1 MIGSEAPRLPALAS
15 RLGRAETA
23 AAVQMSTR
31 AREMRAA
38 GHNVIS
44 LAIGEPDF
52 PTPALGI
59 EAAHRAA
66 LDGLTKYPPVD
77 GLPVLKAAVQR
88 KFRRDQGLDFPLS
101 QIMVTNGGKQ
111 AIFNAFAATVDEGDE
126 IVIPSP
132 YWSSYALTAQ
142 VLGGVPVTVP
152 CPANN
157 GFRLRPEDLDAAI
170 TARTK
175 WVVLNAPNNPTG
187 AAYTAEQL
195 AALAEVLR
203 RHPHVWLFSD
213 EIYEHLRYD
222 GLGSISIAAV
232 APDLADRVLVM
243 SGVSKT
249 YAMTGWRIGFCG
261 GPAGLIRAMVVMQSH
276 ATAGISTVGQAA
288 AAAVLDG
295 PQDVVGEMVAA
306 YHRRRD
312 LVVGMLRQA
321 PGMTCAVPEGAFYV
335 FPSIAGCIGRLS
347 AGGQPIDTDRD
358 FATALLEEQHVAVV
372 HGAAFGMSPYLRI
385 SYATDDASLEDACR
399 RIIEFCEALT

>member
-1 MIGSEAPRLPALAS
+1 MPALAS
-15 RLGRAETA
+15 RLGRTEA
-23 AAVQMSTR
+23 AAIVQMSNR

-38 GHNVIS
+38 GQDVIS

-52 PTPALGI
+52 PTPDVAI

-66 LDGLTKYPPVD
+66 RDGLTKYPPVD
-77 GLPVLKAAVQR
+77 GTPALKAAIQR
-88 KFRRDQGLDFPLS
+88 KFLRDQGLEFPLS
-101 QIMVTNGGKQ
+101 QIIVSNGGKQ
-111 AIFNAFAATVDEGDE
+111 AIFNAFAATIDEADE
-126 IVIPSP
+126 VVIPAP
-132 YWSSYALTAQ
+132 YWSSYALTTQ
-142 VLGGVPVTVP
+142 FLGGVPVPVS

-170 TARTK
+170 TPRTK
-175 WVVLNAPNNPTG
+175 WVVLNAPSNPTG

-203 RHPHVWLFSD
+203 RHPHVWVFSD

-222 GLGSISIAAV
+222 GLGSISIAAI

-261 GPAGLIRAMVVMQSH
+261 GPAGLIRAMAVAQGH

-288 AAAVLDG
+288 AAAVLDA
-295 PQDVVGEMVAA
+295 PQTMVGEMVAA

-312 LVVGMLRQA
+312 LVVGLLRQA

-335 FPSIAGCIGRLS
+335 FPSIAGCIGRVS
-347 AGGQPIDTDRD
+347 AGGATIATDRD
-358 FATALLEEQHVAVV
+358 FAMALLEERHVALV
-372 HGAAFGMSPYLRI
+372 HGAAFGMSPHVRI
-385 SYATDDASLEDACR
+385 SYATDDASLEEACG
-399 RIIEFCEALT
+399 RIVAFCEGLR

>member
-1 MIGSEAPRLPALAS
+1 MPALAS

-23 AAVQMSTR
+23 ATMQMSTR

-38 GHNVIS
+38 GHDVIS

-52 PTPALGI
+52 PTPPVGI

-66 LDGLTKYPPVD
+66 LDGRTKYPPAD
-77 GLPVLKAAVQR
+77 GTPELKEAVRR
-88 KFRRDQGLDFPLS
+88 KFQRDQGLDFPLN
-101 QIMVTNGGKQ
+101 QIMVSNGGKQ
-111 AIFNAFAATVDEGDE
+111 AIFNAFAATLDDGDE
-126 IVIPSP
+126 VVIPSP

-142 VLGGVPVTVP
+142 FLGAVAVPVS

-170 TARTK
+170 TSRTK

-187 AAYTAEQL
+187 AAYDAAQL

-232 APDLADRVLVM
+232 APDLAERVLVM

-261 GPAGLIRAMVVMQSH
+261 GPTALIRAMTVAQSH

-288 AAAVLDG
+288 ATAVLDA
-295 PQDVVGEMVAA
+295 PQEMVGDMVAA

-321 PGMTCAVPEGAFYV
+321 PGITCAVPEGAFYV
-335 FPSIAGCIGRLS
+335 FPSIAGCIGSRS
-347 AGGQPIDTDRD
+347 AGGRAINTDRD
-358 FATALLEEQHVAVV
+358 FAMALLEEQHVAVV
-372 HGAAFGMSPYLRI
+372 HGAAFGMSPHVRI
-385 SYATDDASLEDACR
+385 SYATDDACLTEACR
-399 RIIEFCEALT
+399 RIIGFCQGMR

>member
-1 MIGSEAPRLPALAS
+1 MPALAS
-15 RLGRAETA
+15 RLGRTEA
-23 AAVQMSTR
+23 AAIVQMSNR

-38 GHNVIS
+38 GQDVIS

-52 PTPALGI
+52 PTPDVAI

-66 LDGLTKYPPVD
+66 RDGLTKYPPVD
-77 GLPVLKAAVQR
+77 GTPALKAAIQR
-88 KFRRDQGLDFPLS
+88 KFLRDQGLEFPLS
-101 QIMVTNGGKQ
+101 QIIVSNGGKQ
-111 AIFNAFAATVDEGDE
+111 AIFNAFAATIDEADE
-126 IVIPSP
+126 VVIPAP
-132 YWSSYALTAQ
+132 YWSSYALTTQ
-142 VLGGVPVTVP
+142 FLGGVPVPVS

-170 TARTK
+170 TPRTK
-175 WVVLNAPNNPTG
+175 WVVLNAPSNPTG

-203 RHPHVWLFSD
+203 RHPHVWVFSD

-222 GLGSISIAAV
+222 GLGSISIAAI

-261 GPAGLIRAMVVMQSH
+261 GPAGLIRAMAVAQGH

-288 AAAVLDG
+288 AAAVLDA
-295 PQDVVGEMVAA
+295 PQTMVGEMVAA

-312 LVVGMLRQA
+312 LVVGLLRQA

-335 FPSIAGCIGRLS
+335 FPSIAGCIGRVS
-347 AGGQPIDTDRD
+347 AGGATIATDRD
-358 FATALLEEQHVAVV
+358 FAMALLEERHVALV
-372 HGAAFGMSPYLRI
+372 HGAAFGMSPHVRI
-385 SYATDDASLEDACR
+385 SYATDDASLAEACR
-399 RIIEFCEALT
+399 RIIGFCEGLR

>member
-1 MIGSEAPRLPALAS
+1 VPALS
-15 RLGRAETA
+15 QRLGRAETA

-52 PTPALGI
+52 ATPPLAI

-66 LDGLTKYPPVD
+66 LDGHTKYPPVD
-77 GLPVLKAAVQR
+77 GTPALKAAIQR
-88 KFRRDQGLDFPLS
+88 KFRRDQRLDFAPG
-101 QIMVTNGGKQ
+101 QIMVSNGGKQ
-111 AIFNAFAATVDEGDE
+111 AIFNAFAATLDDGDE
-126 IVIPSP
+126 VVIPAP

-142 VLGGVPVTVP
+142 FLGAVSVPVS

-170 TARTK
+170 TPRTK

-195 AALAEVLR
+195 AALAAVLR
-203 RHPHVWLFSD
+203 RHPHIWVFSD

-232 APDLADRVLVM
+232 APDLAERVLVM

-261 GPAGLIRAMVVMQSH
+261 GPPGLIRAMTVVQSH
-276 ATAGISTVGQAA
+276 ATAGISTLGQAA
-288 AAAVLDG
+288 AAAVLDA
-295 PQDVVGEMVAA
+295 PQAMVGEMVAA

-312 LVVGMLRQA
+312 LVVGLLRQA
-321 PGMTCAVPEGAFYV
+321 PGLTCAVPEGAFYV
-335 FPSIAGCIGRLS
+335 FPSIAGCIGRVS
-347 AGGQPIDTDRD
+347 AGGRAIETDRD
-358 FATALLEEQHVAVV
+358 FAMALLEEQHVALV
-372 HGAAFGMSPYLRI
+372 HGAAFGMSPYVRI
-385 SYATDDASLEDACR
+385 SYATDDAALADACG
-399 RIIEFCEALT
+399 RIIRFCQELKRPGVT

>member
-1 MIGSEAPRLPALAS
+1 MDTNRTPALAS
-15 RLGRAETA
+15 RMGRAETA

-52 PTPALGI
+52 PTPPVAI
-59 EAAHRAA
+59 EAGHRAA

-77 GLPVLKAAVQR
+77 GIPTLKAAVAR
-88 KFRRDQGLDFPLS
+88 KFQRDQGLDFAS
-101 QIMVTNGGKQ
+101 NQIMVSNGGKQ
-111 AIFNAFAATVDEGDE
+111 AIFNAFAATIDDGDE
-126 IVIPSP
+126 VVIPSP
-132 YWSSYALTAQ
+132 YWSSYALTAEF
-142 VLGGVPVTVP
+142 LGGVSVPVS

-175 WVVLNAPNNPTG
+175 WVLLNAPNNPTG

-203 RHPHVWLFSD
+203 RHPHVWVLSD

-222 GLGSISIAAV
+222 GLGSISIAVV

-261 GPAGLIRAMVVMQSH
+261 GPTGLIRAMTVVQSH

-288 AAAVLDG
+288 AAAVLDA
-295 PQDVVGEMVAA
+295 PQEMVGEMVAA

-312 LVVGMLRQA
+312 LVVGLLRQA
-321 PGMTCAVPEGAFYV
+321 PGLTCAVPEGAFYV
-335 FPSIAGCIGRLS
+335 FPSVAGCIGRVS
-347 AGGQPIDTDRD
+347 AGGRAIETDRD
-358 FATALLEEQHVAVV
+358 FAMALLEEQHVALV
-372 HGAAFGMSPYLRI
+372 HGAAFGMSPHVRI
-385 SYATDDASLEDACR
+385 SYATDDASLEEACR
-399 RIIEFCEALT
+399 RIIGFCGALT

>member
-1 MIGSEAPRLPALAS
+1 VPALAA
-15 RLGRAETA
+15 RLGQAETA
-23 AAVQMSTR
+23 AIVQMSNR

-38 GHNVIS
+38 GQNVIS

-52 PTPALGI
+52 PTPTIAI

-66 LDGLTKYPPVD
+66 LDGLTKYPPID
-77 GLPVLKAAVQR
+77 GTAELKAAVQR
-88 KFRRDQGLDFPLS
+88 KFQRDQRLEFAAN
-101 QIMVTNGGKQ
+101 QIMVSNGGKQ
-111 AIFNAFAATVDEGDE
+111 AIFNAFAATIDDGDE
-126 IVIPSP
+126 VVIPSP

-142 VLGGVPVTVP
+142 FLGAVPILVS

-157 GFRLRPEDLDAAI
+157 GFRLEPADLDTAI
-170 TARTK
+170 TPRTK

-195 AALAEVLR
+195 TELSEVLR
-203 RHPHVWLFSD
+203 RHRHVWVFSD

-222 GLGSISIAAV
+222 GLGSVSIAAL

-261 GPAGLIRAMVVMQSH
+261 GPAGLIRAMAVVQSH

-288 AAAVLDG
+288 ATAVLDA
-295 PQDVVGEMVAA
+295 PQAMVGEMVAA

-312 LVVGMLRQA
+312 LVVRMLRQA
-321 PGMTCAVPEGAFYV
+321 PGMTCAIPEGAFYV
-335 FPSIAGCIGRLS
+335 FPSVAGCIGRVT
-347 AGGQPIDTDRD
+347 AGGRAIATDRD
-358 FATALLEEQHVAVV
+358 FALALLEEQHVAVV
-372 HGAAFGMSPYLRI
+372 HGAAFGMSPYVRI
-385 SYATDDASLEDACR
+385 SYATDDVSLEQACG
-399 RIIEFCEALT
+399 RIIQFCEALR

>member
-1 MIGSEAPRLPALAS
+1 MPALAS
-15 RLGRAETA
+15 RLGRAETPA
-23 AAVQMSTR
+23 TMQMSTR

-38 GHNVIS
+38 GHDVIS

-52 PTPALGI
+52 PTPAVGI

-77 GLPVLKAAVQR
+77 GTPELKAAIRR
-88 KFRRDQGLDFPLS
+88 KFQRDQGLDFPLS
-101 QIMVTNGGKQ
+101 QITVSNGGKQ
-111 AIFNAFAATVDEGDE
+111 AIFNAFAATLDDGDE
-126 IVIPSP
+126 VVIPSP
-132 YWSSYALTAQ
+132 YWTSYALTAQ
-142 VLGGVPVTVP
+142 FLGAVSVPVS

-170 TARTK
+170 TPRTK

-187 AAYTAEQL
+187 AAYDAGQL

-203 RHPHVWLFSD
+203 RHPHVWVFSD

-232 APDLADRVLVM
+232 APDLGERVLVM

-261 GPAGLIRAMVVMQSH
+261 GPAGLIRAMTVVQSH

-288 AAAVLDG
+288 AAAVLDA
-295 PQDVVGEMVAA
+295 PQAMVGEMVAA

-321 PGMTCAVPEGAFYV
+321 PGITCAVPEGAFYV
-335 FPSIAGCIGRLS
+335 FPSIAGCIGSTS
-347 AGGQPIDTDRD
+347 AGGRPIDTDRD
-358 FATALLEEQHVAVV
+358 FAMALLEEQHVAVV
-372 HGAAFGMSPYLRI
+372 HGAAFGMSPHVRI
-385 SYATDDASLEDACR
+385 SYATDEACLTEACR
-399 RIIEFCEALT
+399 RIIGFCQGMR